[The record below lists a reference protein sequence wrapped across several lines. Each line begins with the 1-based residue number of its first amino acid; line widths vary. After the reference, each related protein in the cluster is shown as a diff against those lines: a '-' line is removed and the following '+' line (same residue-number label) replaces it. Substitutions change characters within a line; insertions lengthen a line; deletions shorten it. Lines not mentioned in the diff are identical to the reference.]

1 MIRVKARL
9 GLRTDAALQGEGA
22 VEGRPGE
29 RPEEEQKF
37 KIRAPNLGGLDRYP
51 PVEERGSGRR

>member
-29 RPEEEQKF
+29 RPEEEEQKLEI
-37 KIRAPNLGGLDRYP
+37 KAPNLGF
-51 PVEERGSGRR
+51 